1 MAEGV
6 VGNVVGSVAAMTVSG
21 TVAAMTVSGSVAAM
35 TVSNPSSPSVPL
47 TLRPLALPATMAS

>member
-6 VGNVVGSVAAMTVSG
+6 SGNVVGSVAAMTVSG
-21 TVAAMTVSGSVAAM
+21 SVVAM